1 MAVMQSVQLL
11 AQDLRRLVEGDV
23 LEKDWERAM
32 YATDASSY
40 EIMPLCV
47 VLPKSTDDVV
57 KVVKYA
63 HDRKVPVIARG
74 GGSGLAGQ
82 AVGAGIILDFT
93 KYLNNVIE
101 LNTEQDYVVVQPGI
115 YKSVLDNFLK
125 KSGKYLP
132 PDPSSSDYCTIG
144 GMIANNGC
152 GSHTVKYGAVIDY
165 VLSLDVVL
173 GNGELITTKPV
184 GLADK
189 FWEGIERD
197 QSLEAQVYKK
207 TRVLLEENRELIQKK
222 IPRMKKNS
230 SGYRLERV
238 IENGVFDVG
247 KLLVSSEGT
256 LGVVVKAK
264 IKVID
269 LPMQRGL
276 SLLFFDDLE
285 RAGDAVSHI
294 VPLGPSAVELL
305 DDGIIRLA
313 SSLYPDLRERI
324 PEYVKAV
331 LLVEFDGDDIE
342 GIKSNISKLENLI
355 TKEKPLAKHFEA
367 ALNPADMK
375 KLWDVRKKALA
386 FAFKMREGRRRVVS
400 FIEDTVVEPSKLGTF
415 IKKLY
420 EIYDKYGVKGV
431 VYGHA
436 GDGHVH
442 TRPLLDLK
450 SESDRRIMQ
459 KIAEETFSLA
469 KEYNGSITGEHGDG
483 LARVDYIKF
492 QYGEE
497 VYQLFRRVK
506 QIFDPENVMNPGK
519 KVADQPALLRDMR
532 YSPEYRTRPVKT
544 QLNWGLKG
552 NKVLKSITGFDE
564 ELDYEGEVELC
575 FGCGFCRGG
584 AVVGSGRMCPVYR
597 GMGNEVDSC
606 RGRNNLLRWMG
617 KVSGLAKS
625 FELTDE
631 YGEAIYKHCIQCKMC
646 LLDCPTNV
654 DVGKLMAE
662 ARARYAA
669 VKGLPKGYGFFMNI
683 DKYGEAGCRLAPIS
697 NWLFG
702 RKSFRTVMEWV
713 TGIDRN
719 VNFPPF
725 HGRTFE
731 ERFKEYEPALKDD
744 RREVVFFHDAYID
757 YNNPELGMAI
767 VKILEK
773 NGFRTIV
780 PPQKSSGLPAL
791 TEGAPDVAREI
802 ARYNID
808 NLFPYA
814 EKGIPIVCFSP
825 AAGLT
830 LKMEYE
836 NILESREVRTVA
848 ENTYDI
854 HEFLYDLHRKGQLV
868 EDFKPID
875 KSVYVH
881 IHCHDLVQRVESSIL
896 GVLKLIPKL
905 NIDVLERGCCGVGG
919 SFRFIKKN
927 FDISLRIGK
936 ELFDVVRQS
945 PREVYTTGELCMLQM
960 QYGSGKP
967 VGLTMDLI
975 REAYGV

>member
-1 MAVMQSVQLL
+1 LAAVVSVQSL
-11 AQDLRRLVEGDV
+11 AQDLRGLVEGDV

-47 VLPKSTDDVV
+47 VLPKSVEDIIR
-57 KVVKYA
+57 VVKYA
-63 HDRKVPVIARG
+63 HEKKVPIIARG

-93 KYLNNVIE
+93 KYMNNVIE
-101 LNTEQDYVVVQPGI
+101 LNEGEGYVVVQPGI
-115 YKSVLDNFLK
+115 FKGALDNFLK
-125 KSGKYLP
+125 KHGKYLP
-132 PDPSSSDYCTIG
+132 PDPSSSDYCSIG

-152 GSHTVKYGAVIDY
+152 GSHTVKYGAIIDY

-173 GNGELITTKPV
+173 SNGELITTRPIP
-184 GLADK
+184 LNDRA
-189 FWEGIERD
+189 WEEIAHKET
-197 QSLEAQVYKK
+197 LEARAFRE
-207 TRVLLEENRELIQKK
+207 TRALLEENRELIRKR

-238 IENGVFDVG
+238 IEDDIFDLG
-247 KLLVSSEGT
+247 KLIVASEGT
-256 LGVVVKAK
+256 LGVVVRAK
-264 IKVID
+264 LKVID
-269 LPMQRGL
+269 LPNRRGL
-276 SLLFFDDLE
+276 ALLFFDDLE
-285 RAGDAVSHI
+285 KAGDAVSHI
-294 VPLGPSAVELL
+294 LTLEPSAIELV
-305 DDGIIRLA
+305 DDGIVRLA
-313 SSLYPDLRERI
+313 SSLYPDLKERV
-324 PEYVKAV
+324 PDYVKAV

-342 GIKSNISKLENLI
+342 AIKSSVSKLEHLI
-355 TKEKPLAKHFEA
+355 TVDRPFAKHFEA
-367 ALNPADMK
+367 AFDPAEMK

-386 FAFKMREGRRRVVS
+386 FAFKMREGNRRVVS
-400 FIEDTVVEPSKLGTF
+400 FIEDTLVEPSKLGIF

-450 SESDRRIMQ
+450 SESDRQIMV
-459 KIAEETFSLA
+459 KIAEETFALA

-483 LARVDYIKF
+483 LARVDFIKF

-497 VYQLFRRVK
+497 AYELFRKVK
-506 QIFDPENVMNPGK
+506 RIFDTNNVMNPGK
-519 KVADQPALLRDMR
+519 KVSDRPSLLRDMR
-532 YSPEYRTRPVKT
+532 YSPEYRTKPIKT
-544 QLNWGLKG
+544 YLNWGLKG
-552 NKVLKSITGFDE
+552 NKILKSITGYDE
-564 ELDYEGEVELC
+564 ELDYVGEVELC
-575 FGCGFCRGG
+575 FGCGLCRGG
-584 AVVGSGRMCPVYR
+584 AVVGSTRMCPVYR

-606 RGRNNLLRWMG
+606 RGRNNLLRWMA
-617 KVSGLAKS
+617 KVSGLSQS
-625 FELTDE
+625 FELTEE

-646 LLDCPTNV
+646 LLDCPTSV

-669 VKGLPKGYGFFMNI
+669 VKGLPKGYAFFVNI
-683 DKYGEAGCRLAPIS
+683 DRYGELGCKLAPLS

-702 RKSFRTVMEWV
+702 WKSFRTVMEWI

-719 VNFPPF
+719 VNFPQF
-725 HGRTFE
+725 HRKTFRK
-731 ERFKEYEPALKDD
+731 RFEEYEPNLRHLDK
-744 RREVVFFHDAYID
+744 EVVFFHDAYIN
-757 YNNPELGMAI
+757 YNNPELGMTI

-773 NGFRTIV
+773 NGYRTIV

-802 ARYNID
+802 ARYNIE
-808 NLFPYA
+808 NLYPYA

-836 NILESREVRTVA
+836 NVLDDKKVRTVA
-848 ENTYDI
+848 ENSYDI
-854 HEFLYDLHRKGQLV
+854 HEFLYDLHRDGELV
-868 EDFKPID
+868 EDFRPVA
-875 KSVYVH
+875 KSVYIH
-881 IHCHDLVQRVESSIL
+881 IHCHDLVQRVEREVL
-896 GVLKLIPKL
+896 GLLKLIPKL
-905 NIDVLERGCCGVGG
+905 DIDVLERGCCGVGG
-919 SFRFIKKN
+919 SFRFIRKN

-936 ELFDVVRQS
+936 ELFDAMRES
-945 PREVYTTGELCMLQM
+945 PRAVYTTGELCMLQM
-960 QYGSGKP
+960 RYGSGES